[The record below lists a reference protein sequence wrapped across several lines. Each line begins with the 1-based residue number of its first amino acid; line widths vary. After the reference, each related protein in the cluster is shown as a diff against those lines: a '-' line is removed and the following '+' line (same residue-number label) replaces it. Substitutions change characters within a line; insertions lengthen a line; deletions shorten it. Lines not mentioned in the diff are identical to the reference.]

1 MNEDGEKMTP
11 IKLGHTYKAKPYF
24 VLLMNSIG
32 GIPQQQNQHT
42 KARGKTLYGKC
53 VFVHPDGRFVT
64 LEFPV
69 RGGVIRECFKPE
81 EVS

>member
-1 MNEDGEKMTP
+1 MTP
-11 IKLGHTYKAKPYF
+11 IKLGHTYRAKPYF

-42 KARGKTLYGKC
+42 KARGETLSGKC
-53 VFVHPDGRFVT
+53 VFVHPEGRFVT

-69 RGGVIRECFKPE
+69 RGGAIRECFKPE

>member
-1 MNEDGEKMTP
+1 MTP
-11 IKLGHTYKAKPYF
+11 IKLGHTYRAKPYF
-24 VLLMNSIG
+24 VLLTDSIG

-42 KARGKTLYGKC
+42 KARGETLYGKC

>member
-1 MNEDGEKMTP
+1 MIP
-11 IKLGHTYKAKPYF
+11 IKLGHTYRAKPYF

-42 KARGKTLYGKC
+42 KARGETLSGKC
-53 VFVHPDGRFVT
+53 VFVHPEGRFVT

>member
-1 MNEDGEKMTP
+1 MIQ
-11 IKLGHTYKAKPYF
+11 IKLGHTYRAKPYF

-42 KARGKTLYGKC
+42 KARGETLSGKC
-53 VFVHPDGRFVT
+53 VFVHPEGRFVT

-81 EVS
+81 DVS

>member
-1 MNEDGEKMTP
+1 MIP
-11 IKLGHTYKAKPYF
+11 IKLGHTYRAKPYF

-42 KARGKTLYGKC
+42 KARGETLSGKC
-53 VFVHPDGRFVT
+53 VFVHPEGRFVT

-81 EVS
+81 DVS

>member
-1 MNEDGEKMTP
+1 MTP

-24 VLLMNSIG
+24 VLLTDSIG

-42 KARGKTLYGKC
+42 KARGKTLSGKC

-69 RGGVIRECFKPE
+69 WGGVIRECFKPE

>member
-1 MNEDGEKMTP
+1 MLKMIP

-42 KARGKTLYGKC
+42 KARERPCPANVCSFTLKAA
-53 VFVHPDGRFVT
+53 
-64 LEFPV
+64 
-69 RGGVIRECFKPE
+69 
-81 EVS
+81 S

>member
-1 MNEDGEKMTP
+1 MTP

-69 RGGVIRECFKPE
+69 RGGVIGECFNPE